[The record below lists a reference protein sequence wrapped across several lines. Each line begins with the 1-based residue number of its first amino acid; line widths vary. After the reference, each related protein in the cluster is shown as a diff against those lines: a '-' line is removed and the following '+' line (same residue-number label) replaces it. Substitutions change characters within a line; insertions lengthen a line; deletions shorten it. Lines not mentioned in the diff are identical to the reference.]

1 MTFAKEGYLWESA
14 IRISPIRGLSP
25 EGGTRI
31 CYTGMSDGD
40 IPDEPLCSETERA
53 FALLKELAD
62 LFETQ
67 TPGVHEPDES

>member
-1 MTFAKEGYLWESA
+1 MLTEEGYLWESA
-14 IRISPIRGLSP
+14 IRISPIGGYLLR
-25 EGGTRI
+25 GGTRI

-53 FALLKELAD
+53 FALLKELASSA
-62 LFETQ
+62 ETQ

>member
-1 MTFAKEGYLWESA
+1 MLTEEGYLWGSA
-14 IRISPIRGLSP
+14 IRISPIGGYLLR
-25 EGGTRI
+25 GGTRI
-31 CYTGMSDGD
+31 CYTGMCDGD

-62 LFETQ
+62 SFEAQ

>member
-1 MTFAKEGYLWESA
+1 MGVSDPHFPYW
-14 IRISPIRGLSP
+14 GLSP

-53 FALLKELAD
+53 FALLKELATR
-62 LFETQ
+62 LKRRHPVSTNQ
-67 TPGVHEPDES
+67 MNRKS

>member
-1 MTFAKEGYLWESA
+1 MGAA
-14 IRISPIRGLSP
+14 IRISPIGGLFP

-31 CYTGMSDGD
+31 CYSGMSDGD

-53 FALLKELAD
+53 FELLKELVSSA
-62 LFETQ
+62 ETQ

>member
-1 MTFAKEGYLWESA
+1 MLTEEGYLWGSA
-14 IRISPIRGLSP
+14 IRTFPIGRLSP

-62 LFETQ
+62 SFETQ

>member
-1 MTFAKEGYLWESA
+1 MGAA
-14 IRISPIRGLSP
+14 IRISPIGGLSP

-53 FALLKELAD
+53 FALLKELASSA
-62 LFETQ
+62 ETQ
-67 TPGVHEPDES
+67 TPGVHEPNES

>member
-1 MTFAKEGYLWESA
+1 MG
-14 IRISPIRGLSP
+14 ISDPHFPYCGLSL

-40 IPDEPLCSETERA
+40 IPNEPLCSETERA
-53 FALLKELAD
+53 FELLKELASSA
-62 LFETQ
+62 ETQ

>member
-1 MTFAKEGYLWESA
+1 MG
-14 IRISPIRGLSP
+14 ISDPHFPYWGLSS

-40 IPDEPLCSETERA
+40 IPNEPLCSETERA
-53 FALLKELAD
+53 FEPLKELAD
-62 LFETQ
+62 SFETQ